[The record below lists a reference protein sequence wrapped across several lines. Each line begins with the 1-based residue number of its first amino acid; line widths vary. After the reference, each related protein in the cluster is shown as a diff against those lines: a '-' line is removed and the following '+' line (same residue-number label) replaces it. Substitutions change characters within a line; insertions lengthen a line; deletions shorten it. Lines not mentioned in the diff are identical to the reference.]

1 MAAEAGHKGMC
12 DTELGK
18 AKSDRDFRH
27 ADTEKLSAELAELE
41 VKKEQLEENI
51 KALGG
56 ELKDLDEDL
65 KEATD
70 QRGEEKEENAE
81 TVKASKE
88 GLEAIKEAIAILK
101 DFYKG
106 AAKNTVLIQ
115 TGVSPIDEEGGVGAG
130 GQAQGAY
137 KGNQAAGGGIIAML
151 EVIKADFERSIKQ
164 TEAAEADSHAA
175 HVSFDRESKG
185 SISGKGTAK
194 KQAEGD
200 LESTKL
206 RIKDAMT
213 ELQDNQDLLDSAI
226 KTLEELNP
234 ICIDTGM
241 SYEERVAAR
250 EKEIKALKTA
260 LCQLDVEG
268 VEEDC

>member
-1 MAAEAGHKGMC
+1 
-12 DTELGK
+12 
-18 AKSDRDFRH
+18 
-27 ADTEKLSAELAELE
+27 
-41 VKKEQLEENI
+41 
-51 KALGG
+51 
-56 ELKDLDEDL
+56 LKDLDEDL

-137 KGNQAAGGGIIAML
+137 KGNQAQGGGIIAML

-185 SISGKGTAK
+185 SISGKGTAL
-194 KQAEGD
+194 KQSEGD

-213 ELQDNQDLLDSAI
+213 ELQDNQDLLDAAI

-268 VEEDC
+268 VEEEC